1 MVPWPLGVISSG
13 QGIGISDGE
22 LLAWDDVAWDGIIS
36 SDESVSL
43 TSQVLWSGGHPTPD
57 FFKHMATKGGDTQM
71 KAGLRCYNQLLHLHL
86 DREHP

>member
-43 TSQVLWSGGHPTPD
+43 TSQVLWSGGHPGVGTHVD
-57 FFKHMATKGGDTQM
+57 MQCWSS
-71 KAGLRCYNQLLHLHL
+71 AGHRLA
-86 DREHP
+86 